1 MDDLDGDLE
10 MLQENPQNKKKMCKT
25 VKELRGYIGANE
37 AFIPNYGERYRH
49 DETISA
55 AFVESTVNY
64 VVSKRFVK
72 KQQMRWTQ
80 RGAHLLLQTRVQV
93 LNEDLR
99 NTFCRWFPGMKAD
112 GQVELKF
119 A

>member
-1 MDDLDGDLE
+1 MANR
-10 MLQENPQNKKKMCKT
+10 LQKMYKT

-49 DETISA
+49 DETISP

-72 KQQMRWTQ
+72 KQQRRWTQ
-80 RGAHLLLQTRVQV
+80 RDAHLLLPTRVQV
-93 LNEDLR
+93 LNKDLR
-99 NTFCRWFPGMKAD
+99 NTFCQWFPGMKAD
-112 GQVELKF
+112 GQVELK
-119 A
+119 AA